1 MTMPL
6 ARKADGDKRR
16 ARLFRR
22 PSLPLVP
29 APQRVLVKEVNWLG
43 DLVMSLPA
51 LKAVRRG
58 YPTAR
63 LSILIKAELASFF
76 DGADWIDEVIP
87 YRVGRSLGGLA
98 DRRHVVAEIRSRR
111 FDLAIL
117 FPRSFESAFWT
128 ALARVPR
135 RVGFAADGRGLMLTH
150 KTVRPAALFRS
161 HQVYDYLYLL
171 RNTLGIAGD
180 RTDVAP
186 DVQRGHRDTMQ
197 AWLAAQRRGNGPLI
211 ALAVAA
217 AYGPAKEWPVA
228 RYAALIDRLAERH
241 GAECVLVGAPSER
254 TRCEMVAAASTRG
267 ALIAAG
273 ATSVGELV
281 ALLAL
286 CDGFAGNDSGA
297 MHVAGALGLPTVGIF
312 ASTNAQRTG
321 PLGSRTRALYHRIDC
336 SPCLDRTCRFG
347 HYNCLTQI
355 APDEVENA
363 LIDLGAV
370 GEPVSR

>member
-1 MTMPL
+1 MTAAVRSAIPL
-6 ARKADGDKRR
+6 Q
-16 ARLFRR
+16 
-22 PSLPLVP
+22 P

-51 LKAVRRG
+51 LKAVRRAF
-58 YPTAR
+58 PQAR
-63 LSILIKAELASFF
+63 LSVLVKAELASFF
-76 DGADWIDEVIP
+76 DGSDWLDEVIP
-87 YRVGRSLGGLA
+87 YRVGRSFGGLA

-150 KTVRPAALFRS
+150 KTARPAALFRS

-171 RNTLGIAGD
+171 RNTLGIDGD
-180 RTDVAP
+180 RTDIVP
-186 DVQRGHRDTMQ
+186 DAHAAHHAAMRE
-197 AWLAAQRRGNGPLI
+197 WLADLRRSSGPLI

-228 RYAALIDRLAERH
+228 RYAALVDRLAERH
-241 GAECVLVGAPSER
+241 GAECVLVGAPRER
-254 TRCEMVAAASTRG
+254 ARCEMVASASRHG
-267 ALIAAG
+267 ALIGAG
-273 ATSVGELV
+273 DTTVGQLV
-281 ALLAL
+281 ALLSR
-286 CDGFAGNDSGA
+286 CNGFAGNDSGA

-321 PLGSRTRALYHRIDC
+321 PLGPHTRALYHRIEC
-336 SPCLDRTCRFG
+336 SPCMERTCRFG
-347 HYNCLTQI
+347 HYNCLNQVTV
-355 APDEVENA
+355 DEVERA
-363 LIDLGAV
+363 LIELGAL
-370 GEPVSR
+370 GEPVRR

>member
-1 MTMPL
+1 MTAPVPRSATPL
-6 ARKADGDKRR
+6 R
-16 ARLFRR
+16 
-22 PSLPLVP
+22 P

-51 LKAVRRG
+51 LRAVRRG
-58 YPTAR
+58 FPHAR
-63 LSILIKAELASFF
+63 LSVLVKAELATFF
-76 DGADWIDEVIP
+76 DGTEWLDEVIP

-150 KTVRPAALFRS
+150 KTARPATLIRS
-161 HQVYDYLYLL
+161 HQVFDYLYLL
-171 RNTLGIAGD
+171 RNTLGIDGD
-180 RTDVAP
+180 RTDIAP
-186 DVQRGHRDTMQ
+186 DVHPPHRAAMRE
-197 AWLAAQRRGNGPLI
+197 WLASARRRDGRLI

-241 GAECVLVGAPSER
+241 GVECVLVGAPNER
-254 TRCEMVAAASTRG
+254 PRCEMVASASRHG

-273 ATSVGELV
+273 ITNIGQAL
-281 ALLAL
+281 ALLSL

-297 MHVAGALGLPTVGIF
+297 MHAAAALGIPTVGIF
-312 ASTNAQRTG
+312 ASTNPQRTG
-321 PLGSRTRALYHRIDC
+321 PLGPHPQALYHRIVC
-336 SPCLDRTCRFG
+336 SPCLERTCRFG
-347 HYNCLTQI
+347 HYDCLKQVTVE
-355 APDEVENA
+355 EVEAA
-363 LIDLGAV
+363 LVELGAL
-370 GEPVSR
+370 R

>member
-1 MTMPL
+1 MTSPAREPVAPL
-6 ARKADGDKRR
+6 R
-16 ARLFRR
+16 
-22 PSLPLVP
+22 P

-58 YPTAR
+58 FAGAR
-63 LSILIKAELASFF
+63 LSVLIKAELASFF
-76 DGADWIDEVIP
+76 DGAEWIDEVIP

-111 FDLAIL
+111 FDLAIV

-150 KTVRPAALFRS
+150 KSIRPAALLRS

-171 RNTLGIAGD
+171 RNTLAIEGD
-180 RTDVAP
+180 RTDIAP
-186 DVQRGHRDTMQ
+186 DIHPGHRAAMRE
-197 AWLAAQRRGNGPLI
+197 WLVAQRRRQGPLL

-228 RYAALIDRLAERH
+228 RYAALVDRLAERH
-241 GAECVLVGAPSER
+241 DADCVLVGAPSER
-254 TRCEMVAAASTRG
+254 SRCQMVASASRRG

-273 ATSVGELV
+273 ETSIGQLV
-281 ALLAL
+281 ALLSL

-297 MHVAGALGLPTVGIF
+297 MHVAAALGLPTVGIF
-312 ASTNAQRTG
+312 ASTNPQRTG
-321 PLGSRTRALYHRIDC
+321 PLGPRARALYHRIEC
-336 SPCLDRTCRFG
+336 SPCLERTCRFG
-347 HYNCLTQI
+347 HYRCLQQVT
-355 APDEVENA
+355 ADEVEEA
-363 LIDLGAV
+363 LIELGAL
-370 GEPVSR
+370 GE